1 MRAARFIGIVL
12 ALSALLRTGVLHA
25 EVMDKEPTVAAV
37 WAWSIS
43 GALLSF
49 AFTRARW
56 WLLLLALPLTTF
68 KLVGPLLECH
78 DQFIG
83 PAIRS
88 EAGIGYVVQ
97 VHAAFLLVLVGN
109 AAGTF
114 LSFRAR
120 TLPSPVAPAGTGA

>member
-1 MRAARFIGIVL
+1 MRAARFVGIVL
-12 ALSALLRTGVLHA
+12 ALCALLRTGVLHA
-25 EVMDKEPTVAAV
+25 EVMDKEPTLGTV
-37 WAWSIS
+37 WAWSIA
-43 GALLSF
+43 GALLGF
-49 AFTRARW
+49 AVTRARW
-56 WLLLLALPLTTF
+56 WLLLLVLPLTTF

-97 VHAAFLLVLVGN
+97 VHAALLLVLIGN
-109 AAGTF
+109 AGGAL

-120 TLPSPVAPAGTGA
+120 ALPNPVAPVGTGA